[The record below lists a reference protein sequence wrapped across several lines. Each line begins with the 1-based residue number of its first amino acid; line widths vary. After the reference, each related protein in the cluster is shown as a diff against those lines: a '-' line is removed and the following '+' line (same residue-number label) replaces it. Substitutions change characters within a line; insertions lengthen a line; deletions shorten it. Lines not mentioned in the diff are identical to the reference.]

1 MVASIELYFNGDAQ
15 GRIRRL
21 WDALEAAG
29 VPSLREHTH
38 RRHRPHLS
46 LVVASRLDPER
57 VSTVVEGLLPP
68 DGLGVTFTSVG
79 QFPGRVL
86 WLGPVVSPALLSL
99 HAAVHER
106 LTAAGIEVSDVYRPG
121 SWVPHC
127 TISQQVPWAAL
138 ARSVGLCL
146 DALPITATL
155 GAAAVVDHSRG
166 LYRPI
171 GRPT

>member
-1 MVASIELYFNGDAQ
+1 MVAAIELGFDGDAT

-21 WDALEAAG
+21 WDALERAG

-46 LVVASRLDPER
+46 LAVARRLDPEAVAEAVR
-57 VSTVVEGLLPP
+57 GLLPP
-68 DGLGVTFTSVG
+68 DGLSITFSTVG

-86 WLGPVVSPALLSL
+86 WLGPVVRSDLLDL
-99 HAAVHER
+99 HSKVHDR
-106 LTAAGIEVSDVYRPG
+106 LETAGVTVADVYQPG
-121 SWVPHC
+121 TWIPHC
-127 TISQQVPWAAL
+127 TISQQVPWTAL
-138 ARSVGLCL
+138 SRAVGLCL

-155 GAAAVVDHSRG
+155 RSAAVVDHTRG

-171 GRPT
+171 G